1 MRFICVFPYLETTPH
16 VEPLR
21 LVDSKSQA
29 VASRA
34 QDVLH
39 FDQVEEG
46 FGSQQE
52 GSRNDEA
59 PLPPGAN
66 PTWKRQLETFDQMM
80 IPGPWAVLG

>member
-1 MRFICVFPYLETTPH
+1 MLNLSGLWWFTKAP
-16 VEPLR
+16 R
-21 LVDSKSQA
+21 LPK
-29 VASRA
+29 SRA
-34 QDVLH
+34 QDILH